1 MVFEPFKSGDIFEE
15 KYELLDQIGSG
26 AFAVVYR
33 ARDLE
38 IGRDLAIK
46 ILLNQSP
53 AFDESTIDRF
63 RLEARTLSRLHHP
76 NSLTLYGFGWTKDH
90 QPFLVTEYVPGQTL
104 RRLLDLEHRLLVPRA
119 VALTRQIL
127 LALRDA
133 HAKGVVHRDIKP
145 NNVMIFDRVGEK
157 DVVKVLDFGI
167 AKLVDA
173 IYEEDQELQN
183 LTLRGKVLGTPR
195 YMAPEL
201 LCDDGVR
208 PSSDLYSV
216 GLLLYEMITGEEAVK
231 GTDPVQIISR
241 QVGPDPPIAPDDPTI
256 PDPLR
261 AVLLKA
267 TTKAVH
273 DRLQSAQEFID
284 ILDTIDIRALA
295 QWRPTKLDTRAR
307 DLAQAD
313 ASPYARSSA
322 TRQAATRFVRLAEA
336 AQRLVKGL
344 KGNDS
349 AATVVEA
356 PQLPPDPRVGRSTV
370 THGRPAST
378 IATTGEYSR
387 FDFEP
392 APAADAPADAGDDAE
407 VARFSIP
414 PPEDWEPESTS
425 EKLFEQSRRLEAT
438 RDGWMIAD
446 LSTIAHL
453 GTEAVAATTQRR
465 ARPAAIR
472 TPPPN
477 TPRKLPAPL
486 DDGFVEIADIAP
498 DDDLLEAFDGE
509 LGDVAEGAVARSEVL
524 GEVVQDDDLLEA
536 VPGDVEEDLDG
547 LASFVASF
555 KDSLLAM
562 DVGGRSPYAP
572 AHPVRPATPDATAS
586 RGAPVDAA
594 FEASAPAAAPEA
606 APVGEARLTLPESG
620 DEPRQDDAPT
630 TPDDGSDELDP
641 LDDDLA
647 PEPELSVDTDGPAQ
661 EPRDAAP
668 ARAPDARAHLTIP
681 PPSHELQRA
690 EPHRRG
696 GVPTWVFGVVAALV
710 LVGAAVAWFST
721 FHGAT
726 PSNPPPHAP
735 DAGRTPAQAL
745 PPDTGAAADAADAE
759 SEPVALLGRT
769 VRIRTR
775 PSASTIRQ
783 DGTLLGTT
791 PMGIELSPEQVMEV
805 EIEHTGYQTLH
816 LTLDASTADT
826 VLLELAPAAAPDAG
840 LAEPD
845 APDVGGPITPAPT
858 PAPHP
863 APPVP
868 GRAPGNVIPRKP
880 APTPA
885 PPMPTP
891 PAAPAPSP
899 VTPTPAPALETPT
912 SPVSPAPAPAT
923 APAVPKKEGEPVND
937 GSPAPSSPP
946 ASTGSAPASPGEG
959 SVSP

>member
-295 QWRPTKLDTRAR
+295 QWRPPKLDPRAR
-307 DLAQAD
+307 DLPQAD

-378 IATTGEYSR
+378 IAPSTRVAVRSDTIAASASAVRVTRPSRWAMASARSHRGSPRSVTGSRSASRYRVPGPRPSRTTRPCSTRGASIR
-387 FDFEP
+387 PSCDFDTPSAARRSP
-392 APAADAPADAGDDAE
+392 APTSP
-407 VARFSIP
+407 RSR
-414 PPEDWEPESTS
+414 STS
-425 EKLFEQSRRLEAT
+425 SIVACA
-438 RDGWMIAD
+438 MD
-446 LSTIAHL
+446 LSLALT
-453 GTEAVAATTQRR
+453 TCAA
-465 ARPAAIR
+465 ARPSTRSRSSPVSERPDPIVTAWNSTRSSSRTFPGQRSARSTSSASRDSARRGRPCFSLAFTSSARAIR
-472 TPPPN
+472 T
-477 TPRKLPAPL
+477 TSWL
-486 DDGFVEIADIAP
+486 
-498 DDDLLEAFDGE
+498 
-509 LGDVAEGAVARSEVL
+509 RS
-524 GEVVQDDDLLEA
+524 
-536 VPGDVEEDLDG
+536 
-547 LASFVASF
+547 
-555 KDSLLAM
+555 
-562 DVGGRSPYAP
+562 RS
-572 AHPVRPATPDATAS
+572 
-586 RGAPVDAA
+586 G
-594 FEASAPAAAPEA
+594 
-606 APVGEARLTLPESG
+606 
-620 DEPRQDDAPT
+620 
-630 TPDDGSDELDP
+630 
-641 LDDDLA
+641 
-647 PEPELSVDTDGPAQ
+647 
-661 EPRDAAP
+661 
-668 ARAPDARAHLTIP
+668 
-681 PPSHELQRA
+681 
-690 EPHRRG
+690 
-696 GVPTWVFGVVAALV
+696 
-710 LVGAAVAWFST
+710 
-721 FHGAT
+721 
-726 PSNPPPHAP
+726 
-735 DAGRTPAQAL
+735 
-745 PPDTGAAADAADAE
+745 
-759 SEPVALLGRT
+759 
-769 VRIRTR
+769 
-775 PSASTIRQ
+775 
-783 DGTLLGTT
+783 
-791 PMGIELSPEQVMEV
+791 
-805 EIEHTGYQTLH
+805 
-816 LTLDASTADT
+816 
-826 VLLELAPAAAPDAG
+826 
-840 LAEPD
+840 
-845 APDVGGPITPAPT
+845 
-858 PAPHP
+858 
-863 APPVP
+863 
-868 GRAPGNVIPRKP
+868 
-880 APTPA
+880 
-885 PPMPTP
+885 
-891 PAAPAPSP
+891 
-899 VTPTPAPALETPT
+899 
-912 SPVSPAPAPAT
+912 
-923 APAVPKKEGEPVND
+923 
-937 GSPAPSSPP
+937 
-946 ASTGSAPASPGEG
+946 G
-959 SVSP
+959 SVTTQ